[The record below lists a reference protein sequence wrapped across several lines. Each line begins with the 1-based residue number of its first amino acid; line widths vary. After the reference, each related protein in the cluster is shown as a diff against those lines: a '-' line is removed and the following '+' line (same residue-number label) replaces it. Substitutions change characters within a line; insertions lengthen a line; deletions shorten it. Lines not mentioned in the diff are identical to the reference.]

1 MKKGLLLIVLVLG
14 MLLIGFGTGSDDIL
28 LPAENITI
36 ADINKNIDK
45 YGTGKKVPK
54 TIFAIIKLK
63 YAKTIFEV
71 SNREIE
77 DGYFYFEVKNQKEID
92 TINEYVEEFNKN
104 EENNITIKGYENVYE
119 LEDGTK
125 YLAFTAYIKTDR
137 LLKSR

>member
-14 MLLIGFGTGSDDIL
+14 MLLIGCGTGSDDIL

-92 TINEYVEEFNKN
+92 KIKPIVKN
-104 EENNITIKGYENVYE
+104 YDDIEGLKKQDKKIDITIKNYNTFQFDNIF
-119 LEDGTK
+119 L
-125 YLAFTAYIKTDR
+125 
-137 LLKSR
+137 

>member
-1 MKKGLLLIVLVLG
+1 M
-14 MLLIGFGTGSDDIL
+14 

-77 DGYFYFEVKNQKEID
+77 GGYFYFEVKNQKEID

>member
-14 MLLIGFGTGSDDIL
+14 MLLIGCGTGSDDIL

-54 TIFAIIKLK
+54 TIF
-63 YAKTIFEV
+63 EV

-77 DGYFYFEVKNQKEID
+77 GGYFYFEVKNQKEID

>member
-14 MLLIGFGTGSDDIL
+14 MLLIGCGTGSDDIL

-77 DGYFYFEVKNQKEID
+77 GGYFYFEVKNQKEID
-92 TINEYVEEFNKN
+92 TINM
-104 EENNITIKGYENVYE
+104 
-119 LEDGTK
+119 
-125 YLAFTAYIKTDR
+125 
-137 LLKSR
+137 